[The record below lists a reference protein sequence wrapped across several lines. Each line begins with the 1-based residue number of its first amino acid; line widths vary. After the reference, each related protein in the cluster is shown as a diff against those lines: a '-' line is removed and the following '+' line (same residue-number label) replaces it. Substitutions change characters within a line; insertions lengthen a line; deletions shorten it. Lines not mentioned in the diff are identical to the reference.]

1 MENREKEVRFDLYCN
16 NCKSYEQKEEEDPCD
31 ECLATPVNV
40 DSVKPINFK
49 EK

>member
-1 MENREKEVRFDLYCN
+1 MVSREKEVRFDLYCN
-16 NCKSYEQKEEEDPCD
+16 LCGSFGVNEAEDPCD